1 MRFISRILNSIMA
14 RLAFILGAMV
24 AMTAA
29 AVVISWM
36 IFQSIDESMTALTN
50 DRLPELR
57 ATAVVKAAAD
67 QTRSL
72 LSDLLIVESE
82 AALERKKGDVDSL
95 MTSFADALE
104 QLPTSDGILE
114 VSNLSKV
121 ELSLANLLVARE
133 SELRT
138 GKDLAAMVE
147 RAFKLADSVSLVL
160 EEASD
165 AALFDMAIR
174 GEETIEVI
182 DETLTK
188 LVEED
193 FNMYQTVLEIRADVG
208 LLSGLALTMSQTY
221 SSGLKSIIT
230 DLANSSINRL
240 RAKADENA
248 DAPEFSELLPVL
260 QIATGIFETVFTST
274 GYAANSNE
282 ILAARLEVD
291 QVLSPAL
298 DDIHFNLVI
307 GTDDAKIANSQ
318 SIDTLLN
325 VEVKGMREKA
335 QLDAATKQFFA
346 KILTAALARNEA
358 ELSQRQSELM
368 AEVAMIQKLAS
379 NRSADTVDM
388 VNQLVAFAAVD
399 TGIANIRRQSFAAV
413 AAASLAAMNAAAA
426 VDAIALETSALSEV
440 ALDQIAMTAKNLQ
453 SDVDGAGL
461 QLGEIA
467 ALSALLG
474 FAAPVL
480 VWAMVTRPL
489 NRVTSITERLASGD
503 LSEITGLR
511 QGSGEL
517 GRLAAALYV
526 FRDGALKTKAL
537 QEEEKRRDQAAIEAE
552 REAERLRLEDE
563 RRQQDETA
571 ERERLERERKALEAE
586 KTQRAQAEI
595 EAERKERMQE
605 QETIVSALAQGL
617 THLSAGD
624 LTYQIKTKFPGPYEA
639 LRQDFNTAVSQ
650 LAEHIIRLRD
660 SSGII
665 EDSSAHLAMASG
677 DLGRRTE
684 TNAATLEKIAN
695 AIRELANSVS
705 VSAAGATSAD
715 VAARGVE
722 QDAAIS
728 RNVVMETKSA
738 MAEVEM
744 SFSKI
749 ISIVD
754 VIDSIAFQTNL
765 LALNAG
771 VEAARAGQA
780 GQGFAVV
787 ASEVRS
793 LAQRCTEAASE
804 INTVVKETNETVERG
819 VALTSKADVS
829 IATISE
835 GIGRVSKA
843 MNTIALSATE
853 QSKNVSE
860 VNDAVSRLDQATQKN
875 AAMFEETAATNQS
888 LAQEAKAL
896 TNIVSAFQIN
906 AETGDNGGRS
916 NHLKS
921 SVA

>member
-1 MRFISRILNSIMA
+1 MRFISRVFNSIMA

-29 AVVISWM
+29 AIVISWM

-57 ATAVVKAAAD
+57 ATAVVKEAAD
-67 QTRSL
+67 QTRRL
-72 LSDLLIVESE
+72 LSDLLIVETE
-82 AALERKKGDVDSL
+82 AALEGKKGEVASL
-95 MTSFADALE
+95 MTSFSDALA
-104 QLPTSDGILE
+104 QLPASDTDVE
-114 VSNLSKV
+114 ASNLSKV
-121 ELSLANLLVARE
+121 EQSLANLLVARE
-133 SELRT
+133 TELRT
-138 GKDLAAMVE
+138 AQDLAAMVE
-147 RAFKLADSVSLVL
+147 SAFALATSVSVVL

-165 AALFDMAIR
+165 AALFDMSLR
-174 GEETIEVI
+174 GEETITVI
-182 DETLTK
+182 DETLSK
-188 LVEED
+188 LVEDD

-221 SSGLKSIIT
+221 SSGLKSIVT
-230 DLANSSINRL
+230 DLATSSISRL
-240 RAKADENA
+240 RTKADENA
-248 DAPEFSELLPVL
+248 GTLEFAELLPAL
-260 QIATGIFETVFTST
+260 INATDIFESAFTETGI
-274 GYAANSNE
+274 AANSND

-291 QVLSPAL
+291 RVLSPAL
-298 DDIHFNLVI
+298 DDIHFNLI
-307 GTDDAKIANSQ
+307 LGTDDAKTANSQ

-346 KILTAALARNEA
+346 TILTAALARSEA
-358 ELSQRQSELM
+358 ELSQRQSELTAESALIQELASKESAQM
-368 AEVAMIQKLAS
+368 AEL
-379 NRSADTVDM
+379 
-388 VNQLVAFAAVD
+388 VNQLIAFASVD
-399 TGIANIRRQSFAAV
+399 SGIAKLRRQSFSAV
-413 AAASLAAMNAAAA
+413 AAASLAAKNAAAA
-426 VDAIALETSALSEV
+426 VDAIALETSVFSDLALE
-440 ALDQIAMTAKNLQ
+440 QIALTATTLQ

-461 QLGEIA
+461 QLGKIA
-467 ALSALLG
+467 LISVLLG

-489 NRVTSITERLASGD
+489 NRVTSVTERLASGD
-503 LSEITGLR
+503 LSEIRGLR

-517 GRLAAALYV
+517 GRLASALHI
-526 FRDGALKTKAL
+526 FRDGALKTIAL

-552 REAERLRLEDE
+552 REAERLRQEDE
-563 RRQQDETA
+563 KRQKDETA
-571 ERERLERERKALEAE
+571 ERERLESERKALEAE
-586 KTQRAQAEI
+586 KTQKAQAMI

-624 LTYQIKTKFPGPYEA
+624 LTYQIRTEFPGPYEA

-650 LAEHIIRLRD
+650 LAEHIIRLRE
-660 SSGII
+660 SSAII

-684 TNAATLEKIAN
+684 TNAATLEKVAN

-705 VSAAGATSAD
+705 ISAEGATSAD

-728 RNVVMETKSA
+728 RDVVMETTSA

-804 INTVVKETNETVERG
+804 INAVVKETNETVERG

-829 IATISE
+829 IATILE

-853 QSKNVSE
+853 QSKNVSD
-860 VNDAVSRLDQATQKN
+860 VNEAVTRLDQSTQKN

-896 TNIVSAFQIN
+896 TNIVSAFQTT
-906 AETGDNGGRS
+906 AESGNVNQIAKHKR
-916 NHLKS
+916 S